1 MERISFCTAV
11 EYSRENRTCM
21 EYLREKIDNYFYL
34 GGRKAHVLKDVQ
46 AEEGEIVE
54 YVNQK
59 ASCCSTFLK
68 VVSYMTVALPVIMFI
83 MKCIF
88 RGDFIYYLNQKEM
101 GEKKEVDPIVEKTAL
116 TILASEAKVEIKS
129 PALETPALKIIPS
142 AAEKKESVKEIVLPE
157 FTNPH
162 TLVPLA
168 HHHASPKK
176 HPSKHHEDK
185 RRFQTLA
192 ALIQENKV
200 IEATN
205 NIKNMGVSLS
215 RDGLIKQTIELLAE
229 KGHFEEAAELL
240 DLKFFSNE
248 GRAQSLKN
256 FAKGLGYEG
265 SSFEHINRKVL
276 ADHFESLGNKKLQA
290 KFKE

>member
-11 EYSRENRTCM
+11 EYSRENRTCI
-21 EYLREKIDNYFYL
+21 EYLREKIDSYFYL

-46 AEEGEIVE
+46 AEAGEIVE
-54 YVNQK
+54 YVDQK

-68 VVSYMTVALPVIMFI
+68 VVSYMTLALPVIMFV

-88 RGDFIYYLNQKEM
+88 RGDFIFYLNQKEIV
-101 GEKKEVDPIVEKTAL
+101 EKKEAGPIVEKTAL
-116 TILASEAKVEIKS
+116 TVLAPEAKVELKS
-129 PALETPALKIIPS
+129 PALEIQALKITAPI
-142 AAEKKESVKEIVLPE
+142 AETKESVREVVLPE

-176 HPSKHHEDK
+176 HQSKHLEDK
-185 RRFQTLA
+185 RKFQTLT
-192 ALIQENKV
+192 ALIHEDKV

-229 KGHFEEAAELL
+229 KGHSEEAAELL

-248 GRAQSLKN
+248 GSAQALKA
-256 FAKGLGYEG
+256 FVKGLGCGG
-265 SSFEHINRKVL
+265 SSFEHINRKFL
-276 ADHFESLGNKKLQA
+276 ADHFEALGNKKLQA